1 MRMDKFVPFDS
12 FVNRLQTPEADENVE
27 QQRKRQYVAAHYQ
40 GVEVVHSFVGDD
52 GECIDCI
59 KASTQSGL
67 QGHELELAPPPV
79 VTAPGLPSSTTAAGQ
94 TPAGA
99 APRLDRYGN
108 VMQCPPGTIPK
119 RRVTPKQLESLA
131 TLDEYFQKAPGGGA
145 FPPGSGAARGP
156 EGPA

>member
-1 MRMDKFVPFDS
+1 MKMDEFVPFRS
-12 FVNRLQTPEADENVE
+12 FVKQLQTPEADENAE
-27 QQRKRQYVAAHYQ
+27 RQRKRDYVAAHYK

-67 QGHELELAPPPV
+67 QGQGLVPPPV
-79 VTAPGLPSSTTAAGQ
+79 VTIPELPPSTTATGQ
-94 TPAGA
+94 TSAGA
-99 APRLDRYGN
+99 PSRLDRYGN
-108 VMQCPPGTIPK
+108 VMECPPGTIPK
-119 RRVTPKQLESLA
+119 RRVTPKQLESYG